1 MAVGFGV
8 GRFGRWPVT
17 AVGVACLL
25 GSLGAAVAQDTPAKP
40 PTIMTKDEVKELF
53 SSVDE
58 ILAFASADTKLP
70 VQHKV
75 KRTLVSRDQVIHYLT
90 KKFSED
96 ESAKRLENS
105 EIVLKKFGLLSQDF
119 HLQPFMLSLLT
130 EQVAGFYDEKTKTVN
145 LLDYV
150 AADEQKPVLAHE
162 LTHALQDQ
170 KVGLEKW
177 SASPVQGSKN
187 VGEDNRRLQV
197 DELET
202 TRQAVTEGQAMVV
215 FIDYTLRSSGKTLA
229 DMPEMG
235 TKMRDMASDTSGSPV
250 MARAPLLLQRSLTFP
265 YSDGLNFEQQLLL
278 KGGKDLAFAGAL
290 DRPPGSSFEI
300 IHPAAYIAKTPVPV
314 LRLPDV
320 HELLD
325 ADWAPYDM
333 GVMGELDVEI
343 MTELFGG
350 RQMAIA
356 LAPQWAGGIYYAAQK
371 RNATLA
377 EKEKTGSIGL
387 LYESKWKN
395 PDSARSF
402 LHVYGSELARKYSR
416 VARRPK
422 DERSDDIGNDEE
434 VYTTNEGD
442 VLLSI
447 SGASVF
453 VSEGF
458 PLATARKLRDSVQVA
473 QPTGRIQSVELR
485 APALQDP
492 ALNLVHTFASF
503 GVMKVATHLP

>member
-1 MAVGFGV
+1 MAL
-8 GRFGRWPVT
+8 GRVWGRRPAA
-17 AVGVACLL
+17 AVGVAYCLL
-25 GSLGAAVAQDTPAKP
+25 TAGSWAQGTVAAPEKA
-40 PTIMTKDEVKELF
+40 PTTMSKEQVKDLF
-53 SSVDE
+53 NSVDD
-58 ILAFASADTKLP
+58 ILSFASTDTKLP
-70 VQHKV
+70 VLHKV

-105 EIVLKKFGLLSQDF
+105 EIVLKKFGLLDHDF

-202 TRQAVTEGQAMVV
+202 ARQAVTEGQAMVV
-215 FIDYTLRSSGKTLA
+215 FIDYTLRTSGKTLA

-235 TKMRDMASDTSGSPV
+235 AKMRDMAADTSGSPV

-278 KGGKDLAFAGAL
+278 KGGKDMAFAGAL

-300 IHPAAYIAKTPVPV
+300 IHPSAYIAKVPVPV
-314 LRLPDV
+314 LPLPDV
-320 HELLD
+320 HGLLD

-333 GVMGELDVEI
+333 GVMGELDVQI

-350 RQMAIA
+350 RQMAVA
-356 LAPQWAGGIYYAAQK
+356 LSPQWAGGIYYAAQK
-371 RNATLA
+371 RSASA
-377 EKEKTGSIGL
+377 EEKLKTSSIGL
-387 LYESKWKN
+387 MYFSKWKE

-402 LHVYGSELARKYSR
+402 LHVYGSELARKYGH
-416 VARRPK
+416 VVRRPK
-422 DERSDDIGNDEE
+422 DEKSDDIGDDEE
-434 VYTTNEGD
+434 VYTTDEGD

-447 SGASVF
+447 TGATVF

-458 PLATARKLRDSVQVA
+458 PLATARRLRDSVQAV
-473 QPTGRIQSVELR
+473 QPTGRVQSVQLD
-485 APALQDP
+485 APTLHDP
-492 ALNLVHTFASF
+492 ALGLVRSFASY
-503 GVMKVATHLP
+503 GVMKVATHVP